1 MKIFEREQVQ
11 SFRQIDS
18 YRLSCKSSS
27 SYSYEG
33 NYAGVVVWQTCP
45 TLESLKVRDG
55 YILIKDTDD
64 KGLPDSNEG
73 QVHGKVVKSL
83 AGVEPSKLI
92 REGAVLGGFAIR
104 QFGQVEINSG
114 ALNTKAPDGV
124 GRSSRELTPFEEFYV
139 QKVVRMWMDGKPP
152 GFTCT
157 PRELEGGENPAG
169 WNARWTRVRNVTSN
183 LNQLVGVIEGMARE
197 CERISQ
203 PQRETVLS
211 LREEL
216 LAVEAQIA
224 ASQTPPL
231 RFQGE

>member
-1 MKIFEREQVQ
+1 
-11 SFRQIDS
+11 
-18 YRLSCKSSS
+18 
-27 SYSYEG
+27 
-33 NYAGVVVWQTCP
+33 
-45 TLESLKVRDG
+45 
-55 YILIKDTDD
+55 
-64 KGLPDSNEG
+64 
-73 QVHGKVVKSL
+73 
-83 AGVEPSKLI
+83 
-92 REGAVLGGFAIR
+92 
-104 QFGQVEINSG
+104 
-114 ALNTKAPDGV
+114 
-124 GRSSRELTPFEEFYV
+124 
-139 QKVVRMWMDGKPP
+139 MDGKPP

-197 CERISQ
+197 WEGISQ

>member
-1 MKIFEREQVQ
+1 MKIFERDQVQ
-11 SFRQIDS
+11 SFRQIQS

-104 QFGQVEINSG
+104 VCEVEINSG
-114 ALNTKAPDGV
+114 ALNTMAPDGV
-124 GRSSRELTPFEEFYV
+124 GRSSRELTPFEEYYV
-139 QKVVRMWMDGKPP
+139 QKMVRMWMDGKPP

-169 WNARWTRVRNVTSN
+169 WNARWTRVRNLTST
-183 LNQLVGVIEGMARE
+183 LNRLVGVFEEKTREG
-197 CERISQ
+197 ERISQ
-203 PQRETVLS
+203 PHRETLLS
-211 LREEL
+211 LRERF
-216 LAVEAQIA
+216 LAIEAQIA
-224 ASQTPPL
+224 ASQTTPPG
-231 RFQGE
+231 FEGE